1 MKKTIYVFTF
11 ILFIFSSCSKDE
23 DVLAEQKVEISVH
36 AFLVDN
42 VYKKVTVNLIDA
54 NTNDVIA
61 VAVTTDTGIN
71 KGKVSFLTKVSGSY
85 KLIALNNDTSNG
97 YLFQSETEVFNLV
110 PNEIKFIEMVLE

>member
-1 MKKTIYVFTF
+1 MKKTIYVFALAF
-11 ILFIFSSCSKDE
+11 FIFSSCTKDDE
-23 DVLAEQKVEISVH
+23 VFVDQKAEISVH

-54 NTNDVIA
+54 SNNDVIA

-71 KGKVSFLTKVSGSY
+71 KGKVSFIAPTSATY
-85 KLIALNNDTSNG
+85 KLIALYNDTSNG
-97 YLFQSETEVFNLV
+97 YLYQGETDTFNLV